1 MEQLAAIDYLM
12 RHVAETLGQQLDQV
26 VQEQVGIGMAQ
37 YRILKLQNEQPDI
50 LQSGMAA
57 QLGQTEPSITR
68 QVKLLTDKGMLISAV
83 NGQNKRQKQNQL
95 TARGSQMLANADT
108 AIQRFVTLMFIDV
121 SDKQQKQLLD
131 VLALLHQKTCQPGR
145 PYACDFMFIAKDG

>member
-1 MEQLAAIDYLM
+1 MEQPAAIDYLM
-12 RHVAETLGQQLDQV
+12 RHVAETLGQQLDQI

-68 QVKLLTDKGMLISAV
+68 QVKLLTDKGMLVSTI
-83 NGQNKRQKQNQL
+83 NDQNKRQKQNQL
-95 TARGSQMLANADT
+95 TTRGSQMFANAET
-108 AIQRFVTLMFIDV
+108 AIQRFITSMFADV
-121 SDKQQKQLLD
+121 PDKQQKQLLE

-145 PYACDFMFIAKDG
+145 PYACDFMFTTKDE